1 VSTWRLN
8 PEEFEMALADLFD
21 IKGEKVG
28 EVEIKDEVFNC
39 EVKTY
44 LMHDVVT
51 MQLANRRRG
60 TASTKTRKEV
70 SGGGRKPFR
79 QKGTGR
85 ARQGSSRS
93 PLQPGGGTVFGP
105 HPRDYSYSVPKKVR
119 RSALRSALTVRYTGL
134 AMKVLDKLELE
145 AISTKNFNGIVRTF
159 SLTKPLFVI
168 DKKNEVL
175 EKSARNI
182 PFVKVLR
189 VEGLNVYD
197 IIKHE
202 QLVLT
207 LDALRRIEEVF
218 VS

>member
-1 VSTWRLN
+1 
-8 PEEFEMALADLFD
+8 MALADVFD

-28 EVEIKDEVFNC
+28 EVEIKDEVFSC
-39 EVKTY
+39 DVKPY

-60 TASTKTRKEV
+60 TAATKTRKEV
-70 SGGGRKPFR
+70 SGGGKKPFR

-105 HPRDYSYSVPKKVR
+105 HPRDYSYSIPKKVR
-119 RSALRSALTVRYTGL
+119 RSALRSALSVRYSGS
-134 AMKVLDKLELE
+134 AMKVLDKLDLE
-145 AISTKNFNGIVRTF
+145 AISTKNFNGIVKTF

-168 DKKNEVL
+168 DKKNEVV

-197 IIKHE
+197 IIRHE

-207 LDALRRIEEVF
+207 LDALKRIEEVL

>member
-1 VSTWRLN
+1 
-8 PEEFEMALADLFD
+8 MAQADLFD

-70 SGGGRKPFR
+70 SGGGKKPFR

-119 RSALRSALTVRYTGL
+119 RSALRSALTVRYTGS

-145 AISTKNFNGIVRTF
+145 AISTKNFNGIVKTF

-207 LDALRRIEEVF
+207 LDALRRIEEVL

>member
-1 VSTWRLN
+1 
-8 PEEFEMALADLFD
+8 MALADLFD

-70 SGGGRKPFR
+70 SGGGKKPFR

-175 EKSARNI
+175 EKSARNL

-207 LDALRRIEEVF
+207 LDALRRIEEVL

>member
-1 VSTWRLN
+1 
-8 PEEFEMALADLFD
+8 MALADVFD

-39 EVKTY
+39 DVKTY
-44 LMHDVVT
+44 LMHDVVV

-60 TASTKTRKEV
+60 TAATKTRKEV
-70 SGGGRKPFR
+70 SGGGKKPFR

-119 RSALRSALTVRYTGL
+119 RSALRSALTVRNNGS

-145 AISTKNFNGIVRTF
+145 AISTKNFNGIVKTF

-168 DKKNEVL
+168 DKKNEVV

-197 IIKHE
+197 IIRHE
-202 QLVLT
+202 QLILT
-207 LDALRRIEEVF
+207 LDALKRIEEVL

>member
-1 VSTWRLN
+1 
-8 PEEFEMALADLFD
+8 MALTDVFD
-21 IKGEKVG
+21 IKGDKVG
-28 EVEIKDEVFNC
+28 EVELRDEIFTC
-39 EVKTY
+39 DVKPY
-44 LMHDVVT
+44 LMHEVVT

-60 TASTKTRKEV
+60 TAATKTRKEV

-93 PLQPGGGTVFGP
+93 PLQRGGGTIFGP

-119 RSALRSALTVRYTGL
+119 RSALRSALSVRYTGS
-134 AMKVLDKLELE
+134 AMKVLDKLDLE
-145 AISTKNFNGIVRTF
+145 AISTKNFNGIVKTF
-159 SLTKPLFVI
+159 SLTKPLCII
-168 DKKNEVL
+168 DKKNEVV

-197 IIKHE
+197 IIRHE

-207 LDALRRIEEVF
+207 LDSLKRIEEVL

>member
-1 VSTWRLN
+1 
-8 PEEFEMALADLFD
+8 MALTDVFD

-28 EVEIKDEVFNC
+28 EVEVKDEVFNC
-39 EVKTY
+39 VVKPY

-119 RSALRSALTVRYTGL
+119 RSALRSALTVRFTGS
-134 AMKVLDKLELE
+134 AMKILNNLDLE
-145 AISTKNFNGIVRTF
+145 AISTKNFNGILKTF

-168 DKKNEVL
+168 EKKNEIA

-197 IIKHE
+197 IIRHE
-202 QLVLT
+202 QLIIT
-207 LDALRRIEEVF
+207 LDALKRIEEVLA
-218 VS
+218 S

>member
-1 VSTWRLN
+1 
-8 PEEFEMALADLFD
+8 MAQADLFD

-70 SGGGRKPFR
+70 SGGGKKPFR

-119 RSALRSALTVRYTGL
+119 RSALRSALTVRFTGL

-207 LDALRRIEEVF
+207 LDALRRIEEVL

>member
-1 VSTWRLN
+1 LTWRLN
-8 PEEFEMALADLFD
+8 PEEFEMARTDVFD

-39 EVKTY
+39 DVKPY

-60 TASTKTRKEV
+60 TAATKTRKEV
-70 SGGGRKPFR
+70 RGGGKKPYR

-119 RSALRSALTVRYTGL
+119 RSALRSALSVRYTGS
-134 AMKVLDKLELE
+134 AMKVLDKLDLE
-145 AISTKNFNGIVRTF
+145 TISTKNFTGIVKTF

-168 DKKNEVL
+168 DKKNEMV

-197 IIKHE
+197 VIRHE
-202 QLVLT
+202 QLILT
-207 LDALRRIEEVF
+207 LDALKRIEEVL

>member
-1 VSTWRLN
+1 
-8 PEEFEMALADLFD
+8 MAQADLFD

-28 EVEIKDEVFNC
+28 EVEIQDEVFNC

-70 SGGGRKPFR
+70 SGGGKKPFR

-175 EKSARNI
+175 EKSARNL

-207 LDALRRIEEVF
+207 LDALRRIEEVL

>member
-1 VSTWRLN
+1 
-8 PEEFEMALADLFD
+8 MARTDVFD
-21 IKGEKVG
+21 IRGEKVG
-28 EVEIKDEVFNC
+28 EVELRDEVFNC
-39 EVKTY
+39 EVKPY
-44 LMHDVVT
+44 LMHEVVT

-60 TASTKTRKEV
+60 NASTKTRKEV
-70 SGGGRKPFR
+70 RGGGKKPYR

-85 ARQGSSRS
+85 SRQGSSRS

-105 HPRDYSYSVPKKVR
+105 HPRDYSYSVPRKVR
-119 RSALRSALTVRYTGL
+119 RSALKSALSVRYTGS
-134 AMKVLDKLELE
+134 AMKVLDKLDLE
-145 AISTKNFNGIVRTF
+145 TISTKNFNGIVKTF

-168 DKKNEVL
+168 EKKNEVV

-197 IIKHE
+197 IIRHE
-202 QLVLT
+202 QLVVT
-207 LDALRRIEEVF
+207 LDALKRIEEVL

>member
-1 VSTWRLN
+1 
-8 PEEFEMALADLFD
+8 MALTDVFD

-39 EVKTY
+39 DVKPY

-60 TASTKTRKEV
+60 TAATKTRKEV
-70 SGGGRKPFR
+70 SGGGKKPFR

-85 ARQGSSRS
+85 ARQGTSRS

-119 RSALRSALTVRYTGL
+119 RSALRSALSVRYTGS
-134 AMKVLDKLELE
+134 AMKVLDKLDLE
-145 AISTKNFNGIVRTF
+145 AISTKNFNGIVKSF

-168 DKKNEVL
+168 DKKNEVV

-197 IIKHE
+197 IIRHE
-202 QLVLT
+202 QLILT
-207 LDALRRIEEVF
+207 LDALKRIEEVL

>member
-1 VSTWRLN
+1 
-8 PEEFEMALADLFD
+8 MALADVFD

-39 EVKTY
+39 DVKTY
-44 LMHDVVT
+44 LMHDVVV

-60 TASTKTRKEV
+60 TAATKTRKEV
-70 SGGGRKPFR
+70 SGGGKKPFR

-119 RSALRSALTVRYTGL
+119 RSALRSALTVRNNGS

-145 AISTKNFNGIVRTF
+145 AISTKKFNGIVKTF

-202 QLVLT
+202 QLILT
-207 LDALRRIEEVF
+207 LDALRRIEEVL